1 MQTLTHCL
9 ATAQNQ
15 AMFSLPTADKTQRLL
30 VLSDTRSQEFSSPSW
45 DVLSS
50 PQRNGPIMLNYMW
63 TPCAGKAENTLHAV
77 LLKTVETEISGLLN
91 VCLREIEGTLVSQF
105 PCSNHSTSM

>member
-30 VLSDTRSQEFSSPSW
+30 VLSDPDRRNSPPHRGCALITAEERAHH
-45 DVLSS
+45 V
-50 PQRNGPIMLNYMW
+50 NYMW
-63 TPCAGKAENTLHAV
+63 TPCAGKAKNTLHAV